1 MVKTRST
8 AAKEKVA
15 ENVIQNVK
23 NKIIKKKEKKTFQ
36 LMAVKS
42 SLIVTSSTGP
52 RKCFSVLK
60 MIVMEYRP
68 IA

>member
-1 MVKTRST
+1 MVKTRSA

-52 RKCFSVLK
+52 KKCFSG
-60 MIVMEYRP
+60 
-68 IA
+68 